1 MSEQPEAEFLS
12 PSPASPV
19 EPLQITTPVI
29 DIQDLE
35 HDARPATRVSN
46 KGVRIE
52 PRLDARIEPRM
63 DSFDERDHGRE
74 IEEALLALERIE
86 RSLRGTL
93 PG

>member
-1 MSEQPEAEFLS
+1 MPEQPEADIQS

-19 EPLQITTPVI
+19 EALHITTPVI
-29 DIQDLE
+29 DIQDVE
-35 HDARPATRVSN
+35 HDVRPDTRVSN

-52 PRLDARIEPRM
+52 PRM
-63 DSFDERDHGRE
+63 DRSDERDHGKE

-86 RSLRGTL
+86 RSLRGTV